1 MARRSLKSKKA
12 YIKGLITRAN
22 RKLEQLRNEGVLDE
36 SFAYITAMETRSKS
50 TKVHYAKDQPFS
62 IEGMTRSRELDREKG
77 RILAFLSNATSD
89 PENVKIEKQG
99 FESYQRWQG
108 KFFTAGVHGAI
119 GGAQDAIL
127 SVAAEVY
134 RRKFEGKEG
143 MIMGNTYYDSNSM
156 INFLYDIVND
166 RIEDE
171 DDYLSIDAITWIPGL
186 DEPEARKEAVDD
198 LMDKFDPIFKKIE
211 SGLIRGNFA
220 SPDINVGEL
229 RQRKGRRSARR

>member
-1 MARRSLKSKKA
+1 MARRSLKSKRA

-22 RKLEQLRNEGVLDE
+22 RKIEQLRNEGVLDE

-50 TKVHYAKDQPFS
+50 KKVNYGDQPFS
-62 IEGMTRSRELDREKG
+62 IEGMTRSRELDKEKG

-89 PENVKIEKQG
+89 PENAKIEKKG

-108 KFFTAGVHGAI
+108 KFFTKGVHGAT

-143 MIMGNTYYDSNSM
+143 LIMGSTYYDSNSM

-166 RIEDE
+166 RIENP
-171 DDYLSIDAITWIPGL
+171 DDYLTLEEITWIPGL
-186 DEPEARKEAVDD
+186 DEPEARKEAVNS
-198 LMDKFDPIFKKIE
+198 LMETFDPIFDKIE
-211 SGLIRGNFA
+211 EGLIRGNFA

-229 RQRKGRRSARR
+229 RQRKGRKSARR

>member
-1 MARRSLKSKKA
+1 MARRSLKSKRA

-22 RKLEQLRNEGVLDE
+22 RKIEQLRKEGVLDE
-36 SFAYITAMETRSKS
+36 SFAYITAMETRSTSK
-50 TKVHYAKDQPFS
+50 KINYGDQAFS

-89 PENVKIEKQG
+89 PENAKIEKQG

-108 KFFTAGVHGAI
+108 KFFTAGVHGAT

-143 MIMGNTYYDSNSM
+143 LIMGSTYYDSNSM
-156 INFLYDIVND
+156 INFLYDIVNE

-186 DEPEARKEAVDD
+186 DEPEARREAVDS
-198 LMDKFDPIFKKIE
+198 LMEAFDPIFKKIE
-211 SGLIRGNFA
+211 GGLIRGNFA
-220 SPDINVGEL
+220 SPDINIGEL
-229 RQRKGRRSARR
+229 RQRKGRKSARR

>member
-1 MARRSLKSKKA
+1 MARRSLKSKRA

-22 RKLEQLRNEGVLDE
+22 RKIEQLRNEGVLDE

-50 TKVHYAKDQPFS
+50 KKVNYGDQPFS
-62 IEGMTRSRELDREKG
+62 IEGMTRSRELDKEKG

-89 PENVKIEKQG
+89 PENAKIEKKG

-108 KFFTAGVHGAI
+108 KFFTKGLHGAT

-143 MIMGNTYYDSNSM
+143 MVMGSSYYDSNSM
-156 INFLYDIVND
+156 INFLYDLVND
-166 RIEDE
+166 RIEDQN
-171 DDYLSIDAITWIPGL
+171 DYLTIDAITWIPGL
-186 DEPEARKEAVDD
+186 DEPEARREAVES
-198 LMDKFDPIFKKIE
+198 LMNTFDPIFNKME
-211 SGLIRGNFA
+211 EGLIRGNFA
-220 SPDINVGEL
+220 SPDINIGEL
-229 RQRKGRRSARR
+229 RQRKGRKSARR

>member
-1 MARRSLKSKKA
+1 MARRSLKSKRA

-22 RKLEQLRNEGVLDE
+22 RKIEQLRNEGVLDE

-50 TKVHYAKDQPFS
+50 KKVNYGDQPFS
-62 IEGMTRSRELDREKG
+62 IEGMTRSRELDKEKG

-89 PENVKIEKQG
+89 PENAKIEKKG

-108 KFFTAGVHGAI
+108 KFFTKGLHGAT

-143 MIMGNTYYDSNSM
+143 MVMGSSYYDSNSM
-156 INFLYDIVND
+156 INFLYDLVND
-166 RIEDE
+166 RIEDQN
-171 DDYLSIDAITWIPGL
+171 DYLTIDEITWIPGL
-186 DEPEARKEAVDD
+186 DEPEARREAVES
-198 LMDKFDPIFKKIE
+198 LMNTFDPIFNKME
-211 SGLIRGNFA
+211 EGLIRGNFA
-220 SPDINVGEL
+220 SPDINIGEL
-229 RQRKGRRSARR
+229 RQRKGRKSARR

>member
-22 RKLEQLRNEGVLDE
+22 RKIEQLRNEGVLDE

-50 TKVHYAKDQPFS
+50 KKVNYGDQPFS
-62 IEGMTRSRELDREKG
+62 IEGMTRSKELDQEKG

-89 PENVKIEKQG
+89 PESAKIEKMG

-108 KFFTAGVHGAI
+108 KFFTKGVHGAT

-143 MIMGNTYYDSNSM
+143 MIMGSSYYDSNSM
-156 INFLYDIVND
+156 INFLYDLVND
-166 RIEDE
+166 RIEDQN
-171 DDYLSIDAITWIPGL
+171 DYLTVDEITWIPGL
-186 DEPEARKEAVDD
+186 DEPEARREAVES
-198 LMDKFDPIFKKIE
+198 LMNTFDPIFNKME
-211 SGLIRGNFA
+211 EGLIRGNFA
-220 SPDINVGEL
+220 SPDINLGEL
-229 RQRKGRRSARR
+229 RQRKGRKSARR